1 MEKQILISLGR
12 EFGSGGHK
20 IAQKIAREL
29 QIPYYDKNIVEK
41 IFGDDYLSSEEME
54 QYDEKLANPFLTRRV
69 RGYTNSM
76 EEILAKKQFDFIRAK
91 AENGESFIIVGRCAE
106 TVLRDFDSHVSF
118 FILADMYD
126 KIQRVMDR
134 EGRDE
139 RDAIRRIQLMDSTR
153 KRYHNFYSDM
163 KWGDSRGY
171 DICINASGLGID
183 ATADIL
189 IDYIK
194 KRFDLT

>member
-106 TVLRDFDSHVSF
+106 TVLRVFDSHVSF